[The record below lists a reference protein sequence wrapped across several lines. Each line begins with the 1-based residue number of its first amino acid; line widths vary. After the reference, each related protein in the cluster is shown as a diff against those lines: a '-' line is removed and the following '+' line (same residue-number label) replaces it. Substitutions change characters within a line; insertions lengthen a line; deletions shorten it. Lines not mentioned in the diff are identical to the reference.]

1 MGYYLK
7 KLTVGDMSTN
17 CYLVGNT
24 ETKEM
29 IIIDPGYDAPLI
41 KKTVRESGYTPVAIL
56 LTHGHYD
63 HISVANEIRRFYS
76 IKIYAGKDEA
86 ELLAS
91 VDFNLSEM
99 LGTPIELVADEYL
112 EDQTMIELGG
122 MFVTTIATPGHT
134 RGSVS
139 FFFPLWQLLFSG
151 DTLFMESVG
160 RSDFPTGNEKV
171 LIESIVEKLYMLP
184 DQAVCLPGHG
194 PATSLEYEAKNN
206 PYICR
211 EVQLKRKKEMEE
223 LLKSEESEEN

>member
-1 MGYYLK
+1 MGYFLK
-7 KLTVGDMSTN
+7 KLVVGDMSTN
-17 CYLVGNT
+17 CYLVGNPD
-24 ETKEM
+24 TKEM

-41 KKTVRESGYTPVAIL
+41 KKTVRESGYMPVAIL

-63 HISVANEIRRFYS
+63 HIGAANELRRFYR
-76 IKIYAGKDEA
+76 IKIYAGRDEA
-86 ELLAS
+86 ELLSS

-99 LGTPIELVADEYL
+99 LGTPIELAADEYVGD
-112 EDQTMIELGG
+112 ETMTELGG
-122 MFVTTIATPGHT
+122 MYVTTIYTPGHT

-139 FFFPLWQLLFSG
+139 YFFPLWQLLFSG

-160 RSDFPTGNEKV
+160 RSDFPTGNEGA

-184 DQAVCLPGHG
+184 DGTVCLPGHG

-211 EVQLKRKKEMEE
+211 EVQLKKKRDAEE
-223 LLKSEESEEN
+223 LMNSVNEEE